1 MLLLLLPVMVTLCG
15 GEAATSTSD
24 MAELRGEL
32 EQLRAEVRRAR
43 DTDRYA
49 AHRKYFC
56 ACQKIF
62 LQVTISCV
70 RFWIGLFVCVPCTI
84 EIEV

>member
-56 ACQKIF
+56 A
-62 LQVTISCV
+62 
-70 RFWIGLFVCVPCTI
+70 
-84 EIEV
+84 

>member
-1 MLLLLLPVMVTLCG
+1 MLLLLVMVTLCG
-15 GEAATSTSD
+15 GEAATTTSD

-49 AHRKYFC
+49 AHSKYFC
-56 ACQKIF
+56 A
-62 LQVTISCV
+62 
-70 RFWIGLFVCVPCTI
+70 
-84 EIEV
+84 

>member
-49 AHRKYFC
+49 AYKKYFC
-56 ACQKIF
+56 A
-62 LQVTISCV
+62 
-70 RFWIGLFVCVPCTI
+70 
-84 EIEV
+84 